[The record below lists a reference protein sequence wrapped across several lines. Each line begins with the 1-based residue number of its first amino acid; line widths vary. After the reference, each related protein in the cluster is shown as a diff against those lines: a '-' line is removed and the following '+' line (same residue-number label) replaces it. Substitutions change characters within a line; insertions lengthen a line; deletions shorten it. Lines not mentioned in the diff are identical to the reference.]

1 MIDRIP
7 PTDIA
12 AWPASTGLPKAV
24 LLDVRE
30 PWELNT
36 ASVNTTEPSPGFEWV
51 NIPMGQIPQRL
62 TELSAEVP
70 VACLCHHGARSL
82 RVASFLVQQ
91 GFTQVA
97 NIEGGIDAWSA
108 LVDPNIPRY

>member
-1 MIDRIP
+1 LIDRITP
-7 PTDIA
+7 PDLA
-12 AWPASTGLPKAV
+12 AWLASTGVPKAV

-36 ASVNTTEPSPGFEWV
+36 ASVNAAEPSPGFELV
-51 NIPMGQIPQRL
+51 TIPMGQIPQRL
-62 TELSAEVP
+62 TDLSADVP

-91 GFTQVA
+91 GFTHVA

-108 LVDPNIPRY
+108 LVDPKVPRY